1 MSDRLGAEAYLKA
14 ELFQRTGSFK
24 VRGALNR
31 IAELTDEEKRR
42 GVISISAG
50 NHAQAVAWAS
60 REAGL
65 DALIVMWQGADA
77 TEGRRDAR
85 LRRGDR
91 PGGSRTRRESF
102 ERLHELIAETGRTLV
117 HPFNDEAVVAGQGTV
132 ALEILEDLPAVDVVV
147 VPVGGGGLVSG
158 VATAI
163 KARRPEARVIAVEPE
178 RSAALHEGLA
188 AGRSVPVAPKSAA
201 DALNAP
207 FAGERAVEICS
218 RLGVESVLVSEDEL
232 ARRVPLA
239 LRADEARVRARRG
252 RLDGRTALRK
262 SARRARRNGRRGR
275 LGRQHRCKTGRCY
288 PGFMKA
294 DIHPEYVLS
303 TVTCSCGNTFQTR
316 STKPELHVE
325 ICSDCHP
332 FYTGKQK
339 LVDTGG
345 RVERF
350 QKRLER
356 AERAKRESG
365 SR

>member
-1 MSDRLGAEAYLKA
+1 VISVDDVERAAQTIAGRLHRTPLLRSATLSDRLGVDAHFKA

-31 IAELTDEEKRR
+31 IAELTDEEKKR

-77 TEGRRDAR
+77 LKVAAT
-85 LRRGDR
+85 RGYGAAVDQEAAG
-91 PGGSRTRRESF
+91 PTESF

-163 KARRPEARVIAVEPE
+163 KARRPNARVIAVEPE
-178 RSAALHEGLA
+178 RSAALHAGLA
-188 AGRSVPVAPKSAA
+188 AGASVPVAPKSAA

-207 FAGERAVEICS
+207 FAGDVAVEICL
-218 RLGVESVLVSEDEL
+218 RLGVESVLVSEDDLGEAFRWLYERTKLACEL
-232 ARRVPLA
+232 GAAASTAA
-239 LRADEARVRARRG
+239 LLSG
-252 RLDGRTALRK
+252 
-262 SARRARRNGRRGR
+262 
-275 LGRQHRCKTGRCY
+275 
-288 PGFMKA
+288 KA
-294 DIHPEYVLS
+294 
-303 TVTCSCGNTFQTR
+303 
-316 STKPELHVE
+316 
-325 ICSDCHP
+325 
-332 FYTGKQK
+332 
-339 LVDTGG
+339 LVDPGEAVVAIVSGG
-345 RVERF
+345 NI
-350 QKRLER
+350 
-356 AERAKRESG
+356 AAKQAAAILAS
-365 SR
+365 